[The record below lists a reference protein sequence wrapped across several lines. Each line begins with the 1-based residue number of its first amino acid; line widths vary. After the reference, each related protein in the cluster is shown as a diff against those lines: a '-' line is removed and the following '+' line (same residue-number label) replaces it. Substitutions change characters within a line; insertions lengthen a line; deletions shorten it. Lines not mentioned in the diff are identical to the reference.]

1 MKKKI
6 YVIVMILMI
15 AFVSVLVLIIITEG
29 IVIYKQSILI
39 KRKEVV
45 YAQREHEDI
54 RRLSEELKLER
65 KGLRHDMRGGDFC
78 PACEGRS
85 VAIIRYGYWTSGMW
99 EEEIYN
105 KKVKIGGCVVSEN
118 SKRFCCND
126 CGYKWG
132 SLDSDNIDEHNG
144 SVLYNATRNEIRI
157 KKVEK
162 MDVASLAIICK

>member
-1 MKKKI
+1 MKKKVYI
-6 YVIVMILMI
+6 IVMT
-15 AFVSVLVLIIITEG
+15 ALVLIIIAEG
-29 IVIYKQSILI
+29 FVIYSQHTII
-39 KRKEVV
+39 KKDKEEKEAHEN
-45 YAQREHEDI
+45 YEREYI
-54 RRLSEELKLER
+54 RRLSEQLKLER
-65 KGLRHDMRGGDFC
+65 KGLRHDTRGGDTC

-105 KKVKIGGCVVSEN
+105 KEVKIGGCVVSEN

>member
-1 MKKKI
+1 MKKKVYI
-6 YVIVMILMI
+6 IVMI
-15 AFVSVLVLIIITEG
+15 ALVLIIIAEG
-29 IVIYKQSILI
+29 FVIYSQHTII
-39 KRKEVV
+39 KKDKEEKEVYV
-45 YAQREHEDI
+45 SHERKYI
-54 RRLSEELKLER
+54 RRLSEQLKLER
-65 KGLRHDMRGGDFC
+65 KGLRHDTRGGDFC

-105 KKVKIGGCVVSEN
+105 KEVKIGGCVVSEN

>member
-1 MKKKI
+1 MNMKKKVYI
-6 YVIVMILMI
+6 IVMT
-15 AFVSVLVLIIITEG
+15 ALVLIIIAEG
-29 IVIYKQSILI
+29 FVIYSQHTII
-39 KRKEVV
+39 KKDKEEKEAHEN
-45 YAQREHEDI
+45 YEREYI
-54 RRLSEELKLER
+54 RRLSEQLKLER
-65 KGLRHDMRGGDFC
+65 KGLRHDTRGGDTC

-105 KKVKIGGCVVSEN
+105 KEVKIGGCVVSEN

>member
-1 MKKKI
+1 MNMKKKVYI
-6 YVIVMILMI
+6 IVMI
-15 AFVSVLVLIIITEG
+15 ALVLIIIAEG
-29 IVIYKQSILI
+29 FVIYSQHTII
-39 KRKEVV
+39 KKDKEEKEAHEN
-45 YAQREHEDI
+45 YEREYI
-54 RRLSEELKLER
+54 RRLSEQLKLER
-65 KGLRHDMRGGDFC
+65 KGLRHDTRGGDFC

-99 EEEIYN
+99 KEEIYN
-105 KKVKIGGCVVSEN
+105 KEVKIGGCVVSEN

>member
-1 MKKKI
+1 MKKKVYI
-6 YVIVMILMI
+6 IVMT
-15 AFVSVLVLIIITEG
+15 ALVLIIIAEG
-29 IVIYKQSILI
+29 FVIYSQHTII
-39 KRKEVV
+39 KKDKEEKEAHEN
-45 YAQREHEDI
+45 YEREYI
-54 RRLSEELKLER
+54 RRLSEQLKLER
-65 KGLRHDMRGGDFC
+65 KGLRHDTRGGDFC

-105 KKVKIGGCVVSEN
+105 KEVKIGGCVVSEN

>member
-1 MKKKI
+1 MKKKVYI
-6 YVIVMILMI
+6 IVMI
-15 AFVSVLVLIIITEG
+15 ALVLIIIAEG
-29 IVIYKQSILI
+29 FVIYSQHTII
-39 KRKEVV
+39 KKDKEEKEAHEN
-45 YAQREHEDI
+45 YEREYI
-54 RRLSEELKLER
+54 RRLSEQLKLER
-65 KGLRHDMRGGDFC
+65 KGLRHDTRGGDTC

-105 KKVKIGGCVVSEN
+105 KEVKIGGCVVSEN

>member
-1 MKKKI
+1 MKKKVYI
-6 YVIVMILMI
+6 IVMT
-15 AFVSVLVLIIITEG
+15 ALVLIIIAEG
-29 IVIYKQSILI
+29 FVIYSQYTVI
-39 KRKEVV
+39 KKDKEEKEAYVSHERK
-45 YAQREHEDI
+45 YI
-54 RRLSEELKLER
+54 RRLSEQLKLER
-65 KGLRHDMRGGDFC
+65 KGLRHDTRGGDFC

-105 KKVKIGGCVVSEN
+105 KEVKIGGCVVSEN

>member
-1 MKKKI
+1 MKKKVYI
-6 YVIVMILMI
+6 IVMI
-15 AFVSVLVLIIITEG
+15 ALVLIIIAEG
-29 IVIYKQSILI
+29 FVIYSQHTII
-39 KRKEVV
+39 KKDKEEKEAHEN
-45 YAQREHEDI
+45 YEREYI
-54 RRLSEELKLER
+54 RRLSEQLKLER
-65 KGLRHDMRGGDFC
+65 KGLRHDTRGGDFC

-105 KKVKIGGCVVSEN
+105 KEVKIGGCVVSEN

>member
-1 MKKKI
+1 MNMKKKVYI
-6 YVIVMILMI
+6 IVMI
-15 AFVSVLVLIIITEG
+15 ALVLIIIAEG
-29 IVIYKQSILI
+29 FVIYSQHTII
-39 KRKEVV
+39 KKDKEEKEAHEN
-45 YAQREHEDI
+45 YEREYI
-54 RRLSEELKLER
+54 RRLSEQLKLER
-65 KGLRHDMRGGDFC
+65 KGLRHDTRGGDFC

-105 KKVKIGGCVVSEN
+105 KEVKIGGCVVSEN

>member
-1 MKKKI
+1 MKKKVYI
-6 YVIVMILMI
+6 IVMT
-15 AFVSVLVLIIITEG
+15 ALVLIIIAEG
-29 IVIYKQSILI
+29 FVIYSQHTII
-39 KRKEVV
+39 KKDKEEKEAHEN
-45 YAQREHEDI
+45 YEREYI
-54 RRLSEELKLER
+54 RRLSQLLKLER
-65 KGLRHDMRGGDFC
+65 KGLRHDTRGGDFC

-105 KKVKIGGCVVSEN
+105 KEVKIGGCVVSEN

>member
-1 MKKKI
+1 MNMKKKVYI
-6 YVIVMILMI
+6 IVMI
-15 AFVSVLVLIIITEG
+15 ALVLIIIAEG
-29 IVIYKQSILI
+29 FVIYTQHTII
-39 KRKEVV
+39 KKNKEEKEAHEN
-45 YAQREHEDI
+45 YEREYI
-54 RRLSEELKLER
+54 RRLSEQLKLER
-65 KGLRHDMRGGDFC
+65 KGLRHDTRGGDFC

-105 KKVKIGGCVVSEN
+105 KEVKIGGCVVSEN

>member
-1 MKKKI
+1 MKKKVYI
-6 YVIVMILMI
+6 IVMI
-15 AFVSVLVLIIITEG
+15 ALVLIIIAEG
-29 IVIYKQSILI
+29 FVIYTQHTII
-39 KRKEVV
+39 KKNKEEKEAHEN
-45 YAQREHEDI
+45 YEREYI
-54 RRLSEELKLER
+54 RRLSEQLKLER
-65 KGLRHDMRGGDFC
+65 KGLRHDTRGGDFC

-105 KKVKIGGCVVSEN
+105 KEVKIGGCVVSEN

>member
-1 MKKKI
+1 MKKKVYI
-6 YVIVMILMI
+6 IVMI
-15 AFVSVLVLIIITEG
+15 ALVLIIIAEG
-29 IVIYKQSILI
+29 FVIYSQHTII
-39 KRKEVV
+39 KKDKEEKEAYVSHERK
-45 YAQREHEDI
+45 YI
-54 RRLSEELKLER
+54 RRLSEQLKLER
-65 KGLRHDMRGGDFC
+65 KGLRHDTRGGDFC

-105 KKVKIGGCVVSEN
+105 KEVKIGGCVVSEN

>member
-1 MKKKI
+1 MNMKKKVYI
-6 YVIVMILMI
+6 IVMI
-15 AFVSVLVLIIITEG
+15 ALVLIIIAEG
-29 IVIYKQSILI
+29 FVIYSQHTII
-39 KRKEVV
+39 KKDKEEKEAYVSHERK
-45 YAQREHEDI
+45 YI
-54 RRLSEELKLER
+54 RRLSEQLKLER
-65 KGLRHDMRGGDFC
+65 KGLRHDTRGGDFC

-105 KKVKIGGCVVSEN
+105 KEVKIGGCVVSEN